1 MPTFVFL
8 PIGSTL
14 PTFLT
19 VNQICFDPKKSNPVC
34 LENASE
40 VMIDLDIIN
49 ASGSKLKDFPGISKL
64 KSLESIAITGDIR
77 LTGKYHTFIQSLR

>member
-1 MPTFVFL
+1 MPIVVFL
-8 PIGSTL
+8 SIGSTL

-40 VMIDLDIIN
+40 VMIDLDVIN
-49 ASGSKLKDFPGISKL
+49 ATGSQLKDFPGISKL
-64 KSLESIAITGDIR
+64 KSLESIAISGDIDP
-77 LTGKYHTFIQSLR
+77 TGKSFMRL